1 MAWRGF
7 RPRGDT
13 GLRERIG
20 HRIMSVS
27 LGNKGRC
34 SFRQGRYPA
43 SFVRMVDACGAQARH
58 PPVIG
63 ALPWGRP
70 AREEGGIIPPGWQEN
85 AHLCLAAGGKALY
98 EP

>member
-13 GLRERIG
+13 GLRRRID
-20 HRIMSVS
+20 RVTSVS

-43 SFVRMVDACGAQARH
+43 TFVRMVNACGAAGAASAGH
-58 PPVIG
+58 W

-70 AREEGGIIPPGWQEN
+70 ARKEGGIIPPGWQEN

>member
-13 GLRERIG
+13 GLRRRID
-20 HRIMSVS
+20 RVTSVS

-34 SFRQGRYPA
+34 PFSTGGISRLLCPHGGCLRSGRRGIRRSLGLA
-43 SFVRMVDACGAQARH
+43 V
-58 PPVIG
+58 
-63 ALPWGRP
+63 GR
-70 AREEGGIIPPGWQEN
+70 RGGERDIIPPGWQEN